1 MVQTFETLKK
11 LEKTINFYFFFN
23 VYFYRKEIKMLGYH
37 INDLIIIIK
46 ENGFVIKE
54 KGSNVVGDFEIY
66 LKNIDGVEVDIT
78 IYNR

>member
-11 LEKTINFYFFFN
+11 LEKTINFDFFFN